1 MPVRNQEQKAK
12 KGQNGTFCAALPHK
26 LEPRMRPGARDLTR
40 TDVAVSELIALKL
53 LVQRAILRKQALVFG
68 KRIKPAF
75 RPPRVSFE

>member
-1 MPVRNQEQKAK
+1 
-12 KGQNGTFCAALPHK
+12 
-26 LEPRMRPGARDLTR
+26 MRPGARDLTR
-40 TDVAVSELIALKL
+40 TDAAVSELIALKL